1 MPASI
6 AAIRPPSTVTRMSR
20 PQPPGSN
27 AQSKCRVDWLVMSIR
42 HFGGGGIFAEIAR
55 LVRRGKISRPWRRVT
70 RIDMP
75 AFPTTPH
82 PETRTIVVAAFAALL
97 TSCSGG
103 GGGGGGNTPAP
114 TVQLQAEPS
123 NIISGGTATLTW
135 SSTGADGCAASGGWS
150 GAKLVSGSED
160 VGPLTTSTTYSLQCN
175 GQGGTDSASATVTIL
190 AGTDTIAG
198 RLLVPTISRSD
209 GDVNDPF
216 APFEPNDTD
225 QEAQI
230 MPNPVVIGG
239 YVNEPN
245 TGPDNGGRS
254 FALGDLDDWYRV
266 DLVAGQVIELVMPS
280 ATADGDDA
288 DLYLFDSNMDSVAV
302 CEGVGQVERLTVPED
317 GTYFI
322 DVFLFGG
329 APLYRLS
336 VGQSTAVP
344 PGGSDLCLSDD
355 FVAGELIV
363 TLKSAGD
370 PAAKTAK
377 SDEVLA
383 ARYRTSLKG
392 GDPGRA
398 MLLELPADAATV
410 ANSMRP
416 WSRAGSAA
424 TSGGATAGSKPR
436 WGVASAAQQRKL
448 DTLRYAKLLRKD
460 PDVRFADLNRVMR
473 VSVEPNDIPGYA
485 IQRWHYE
492 QIQLPSAWDLT
503 TGSAIP
509 VAVVDTGVAQH
520 PELASKLIDGRDF
533 IRDPTNP
540 DGDGIDANPADPG
553 CGISGGSIFHGT
565 HVAGTIGARSND
577 GTGVAGVSWGASI
590 MPIRALDGCA
600 GTGTS
605 FDIIQGIR
613 YAAGLSNDSGT
624 VPPLRAAVINL
635 SFGSSGAC
643 DDTAADLFE
652 DVRAQGV
659 VVVAA
664 AGNNG
669 ADMPATP
676 ASCPNVISVAS
687 VGPLRTRAPYSNF
700 GSTVDVA
707 APGGDMRRDV
717 NGDGLLDG
725 IYSTHASGGGSNT
738 TPTLDQLQ
746 GTSMAAPHV
755 SGVIALMRSVNAT
768 LTPGNIDVLLA
779 QGALTDD
786 IGPFEPEQLGA
797 GLINAHKAVNAAD
810 PSLPPLPPTLSVTP
824 SSLAFGTVGSAGVV
838 VSNGGAGTLT
848 VTAVTVSAEAE
859 PWLSM
864 TPTSVDG
871 NGLGRYTLTVNGT
884 GLDERSYSGFVQFLS
899 NGGTQ
904 RVDVLME
911 VASITGEPD
920 AGQQYI
926 LLIDAATDVVLDQ
939 VEVLAQGSPV
949 PFQFEGLLAGE
960 YIVISGTDLN
970 NDQFICD
977 PAEACGAYPVES
989 APAPIVVDGTVAGI
1003 DFLVAYRTGLPNDA
1017 SSKAVSSDVRP
1028 ASGRRR
1034 LTK

>member
-1 MPASI
+1 
-6 AAIRPPSTVTRMSR
+6 
-20 PQPPGSN
+20 
-27 AQSKCRVDWLVMSIR
+27 
-42 HFGGGGIFAEIAR
+42 
-55 LVRRGKISRPWRRVT
+55 
-70 RIDMP
+70 MP
-75 AFPTTPH
+75 AFPTTLH
-82 PETRTIVVAAFAALL
+82 PEARTIVVAAFAALL

-103 GGGGGGNTPAP
+103 GGGGGSNTPAP
-114 TVQLQAEPS
+114 TVQLQAEPA
-123 NIISGGTATLTW
+123 NIISGGTAALTW
-135 SSTGADGCAASGGWS
+135 SSTDADSCAASGGWS
-150 GAKLVSGSED
+150 GTRPVSGSED

-175 GQGGTDSASATVTIL
+175 GQGGSDSASATVTIL
-190 AGTDTIAG
+190 AGTGTVAG
-198 RLLVPTISRSD
+198 QLLVPTISRSD

-216 APFEPNDTD
+216 APFAPNDTD
-225 QEAQI
+225 QQAQI

-577 GTGVAGVSWGASI
+577 GTGVAGVSWGARI

-600 GTGTS
+600 GTGSS

-624 VPPLRAAVINL
+624 LPSQPARVINMSFGAPGTCDATVVELFETVRARGAVI
-635 SFGSSGAC
+635 
-643 DDTAADLFE
+643 
-652 DVRAQGV
+652 
-659 VVVAA
+659 VAA
-664 AGNNG
+664 AGNENSS
-669 ADMPATP
+669 AQQTP
-676 ASCPNVISVAS
+676 ASCPNVIGVAAL
-687 VGPLRTRAPYSNF
+687 GPLRTKAPYSNF
-700 GSTVDVA
+700 GSTVDLS
-707 APGGDMRRDV
+707 APGGDMTRDV
-717 NGDGLLDG
+717 NGDGQPDG
-725 IYSTHASGGGSNT
+725 VYSTHAVGGGAVI
-738 TPTLDQLQ
+738 TPTFELLQ

-755 SGVIALMRSVNAT
+755 SGVIALMLSANSAAT
-768 LTPGNIDVLLA
+768 PEQIDVLLA
-779 QGALTDD
+779 QGSLTDD
-786 IGPFEPEQLGA
+786 IGLPNLGA
-797 GLINAHKAVNAAD
+797 GLINARKAIGAID
-810 PSLPPLPPTLSVTP
+810 PSAPPLPPTLSVTP
-824 SSLAFGTVGSAGVV
+824 SSLGFGDVGTVAEVVASNAG
-838 VSNGGAGTLT
+838 GGTLVVTDVTAT
-848 VTAVTVSAEAE
+848 VTTPEQ
-859 PWLSM
+859 WLSV
-864 TPTSVDG
+864 TPTSVDA
-871 NGLGRYTLTVNGT
+871 NGLGRYRVTVSRT
-884 GLDERSYSGFVQFLS
+884 GLAVGSYSGFVEFTS
-899 NGGTQ
+899 NGGTE

-911 VASITGEPD
+911 VAAASGEPD
-920 AGQQYI
+920 AGMQYI
-926 LLIDAATDVVLDQ
+926 LLVDAATDEVLTQ
-939 VEVLAQGSPV
+939 VEVLADGSSV
-949 PFQFEGLLAGE
+949 AYEFENIPSGE
-960 YIVISGTDLN
+960 YLVVSGTDLN
-970 NDQFICD
+970 NDGFICD
-977 PAEACGAYPVES
+977 AAEACGAYPVEN
-989 APAPIVVDGTVAGI
+989 APETIAVDGAVTGI
-1003 DFLVAYRTGLPNDA
+1003 DFLVAYRTGLPTTA
-1017 SSKAVSSDVRP
+1017 GSKAASKGVRP
-1028 ASGRRR
+1028 EQRRR
-1034 LTK
+1034 RIMR

>member
-1 MPASI
+1 
-6 AAIRPPSTVTRMSR
+6 
-20 PQPPGSN
+20 
-27 AQSKCRVDWLVMSIR
+27 
-42 HFGGGGIFAEIAR
+42 
-55 LVRRGKISRPWRRVT
+55 
-70 RIDMP
+70 MP
-75 AFPTTPH
+75 AFPTTLH
-82 PETRTIVVAAFAALL
+82 PEARTIVVAAFATLL

-103 GGGGGGNTPAP
+103 GGGSNTPAP

-135 SSTGADGCAASGGWS
+135 SSTNADTCAASVGWT
-150 GAKLVSGSED
+150 GTRPVSGSED

-175 GQGGTDSASATVTIL
+175 GQGGNATASATVTIL

-198 RLLVPTISRSD
+198 QLLVPTISRSD
-209 GDVNDPF
+209 SDVNDPM
-216 APFEPNDTD
+216 APFESNDTD
-225 QEAQI
+225 QQAQI

-336 VGQSTAVP
+336 VGQSTVVP

-383 ARYRTSLKG
+383 ARYKTSRKG

-398 MLLELPADAATV
+398 MLLELPADAAKV

-416 WSRAGSAA
+416 WSRAASAA
-424 TSGGATAGSKPR
+424 TSGGATAASKPR

-492 QIQLPSAWDLT
+492 QIQLPSAWELT

-533 IRDPTNP
+533 ISDPTNP

-577 GTGVAGVSWGASI
+577 GTGVAGVSWGARI

-600 GTGTS
+600 GTGSS

-624 VPPLRAAVINL
+624 LPAQPAKVINL
-635 SFGSSGAC
+635 SFGAIGTC
-643 DDTAADLFE
+643 DSTAVELFTA
-652 DVRAQGV
+652 VRAQGA

-664 AGNNG
+664 AGN
-669 ADMPATP
+669 DSTSTSATP

-700 GSTVDVA
+700 GSTVDLA

-717 NGDGLLDG
+717 NGDGHPDG
-725 IYSTHASGGGSNT
+725 VYSTHASGGGALI
-738 TPTLDQLQ
+738 TPTFELLQ

-755 SGVIALMRSVNAT
+755 SGVIALMLSANPAAEPMDIDT
-768 LTPGNIDVLLA
+768 LLV
-779 QGALTDD
+779 QGSLTDD
-786 IGPFEPEQLGA
+786 IGQPGRDELGF
-797 GLINAHKAVNAAD
+797 GLINAHKAIVAVD
-810 PSLPPLPPTLSVTP
+810 PSAPPLPPTLSVTP
-824 SSLAFGTVGSAGVV
+824 SSLAFGD
-838 VSNGGAGTLT
+838 AGTLAEVVASNAGGDT
-848 VTAVTVSAEAE
+848 PEPLTVSGVTASET
-859 PWLSM
+859 WLSV
-864 TPTSVDG
+864 TPTSSVDE
-871 NGLGRYTLTVNGT
+871 NGLGGYAIAVDRA
-884 GLDERSYSGFVQFLS
+884 GLDVGSYSGFVEFTSNGS
-899 NGGTQ
+899 NGGTV
-904 RVDVLME
+904 RVEVLME
-911 VASITGEPD
+911 VAEASGEPD
-920 AGQQYI
+920 AGRQYI
-926 LLIDAATDVVLDQ
+926 LLVDAATD
-939 VEVLAQGSPV
+939 EVLAQVDVLADGSSV
-949 PFQFEGLLAGE
+949 AYEFESIPSGE
-960 YIVISGTDLN
+960 YLVISGTDLN
-970 NDQFICD
+970 NDRFICD
-977 PAEACGAYPVES
+977 PAEACGAYPVENS
-989 APAPIVVDGTVAGI
+989 PETIVVDGAVTGI
-1003 DFLVAYRTGLPNDA
+1003 DFLVAYRTGVPTTTA
-1017 SSKAVSSDVRP
+1017 SKAASKEVRP
-1028 ASGRRR
+1028 ELRRR
-1034 LTK
+1034 RIMR

>member
-1 MPASI
+1 
-6 AAIRPPSTVTRMSR
+6 
-20 PQPPGSN
+20 
-27 AQSKCRVDWLVMSIR
+27 
-42 HFGGGGIFAEIAR
+42 
-55 LVRRGKISRPWRRVT
+55 
-70 RIDMP
+70 MP

-150 GAKLVSGSED
+150 GAKLLSGSED

-198 RLLVPTISRSD
+198 QLLVPTISRSD

-239 YVNEPN
+239 YLNEPN
-245 TGPDNGGRS
+245 AGPNNGGRS

-280 ATADGDDA
+280 ATEDGDDA
-288 DLYLFDSNMDSVAV
+288 DLYLYDSNQNLVGV
-302 CEGVGQVERLTVPED
+302 CEGTGQVEQLTVPSD

-336 VGQSTAVP
+336 VGQSNVVP

-370 PAAKTAK
+370 SAAKTAR

-383 ARYRTSLKG
+383 ARYETSRKG

-398 MLLELPADAATV
+398 MLLKLPADAAKI
-410 ANSMRP
+410 ANSMTP
-416 WSRAGSAA
+416 WARAASAA
-424 TSGGATAGSKPR
+424 SGGGTTAPGDNTAVSKPR
-436 WGVASAAQQRKL
+436 PRVASAAQQRKL
-448 DTLRYAKLLRKD
+448 DTLLYAKLLRRD
-460 PDVRFADLNRVMR
+460 PDVRSADLNRVMR
-473 VSVEPNDIPGYA
+473 VSREPNDIPGYA

-492 QIQLPSAWDLT
+492 QIQLPGAWELT

-509 VAVVDTGVAQH
+509 VAVVDTGIVVDH

-533 IRDPTNP
+533 ISDPTNP

-577 GTGVAGVSWGASI
+577 GTGVAGVSWGARI
-590 MPIRALDGCA
+590 MPIRALNGC
-600 GTGTS
+600 TGSGNS

-624 VPPLRAAVINL
+624 LPAQPAKVINM
-635 SFGSSGAC
+635 SFGALGTC
-643 DDTAADLFE
+643 DATVAELFE
-652 DVRAQGV
+652 AVRAQGA

-664 AGNNG
+664 AGNANSS
-669 ADMPATP
+669 AQQTP
-676 ASCPNVISVAS
+676 ASCPNVISVAAL
-687 VGPLRTRAPYSNF
+687 GPLRTKAPYSNF
-700 GSTVDVA
+700 GSTVDLS
-707 APGGDMRRDV
+707 APGGDMTRDV
-717 NGDGLLDG
+717 NGDGQPDG
-725 IYSTHASGGGSNT
+725 VYSTHAVGGGAVI
-738 TPTLDQLQ
+738 TPTFELLQ

-755 SGVIALMRSVNAT
+755 SGVIALMLSANSAAT
-768 LTPGNIDVLLA
+768 PEQIDVLLA
-779 QGALTDD
+779 QGLLTDD
-786 IGPFEPEQLGA
+786 IGLPNLGA
-797 GLINAHKAVNAAD
+797 GLINARKAIGAVD
-810 PSLPPLPPTLSVTP
+810 PSAPPLPPTLSVTP
-824 SSLAFGTVGSAGVV
+824 SSLGFGDVGTVAEVVASNAGGGTVV
-838 VSNGGAGTLT
+838 VTDVTAT
-848 VTAVTVSAEAE
+848 VTTPEQ
-859 PWLSM
+859 WLSV
-864 TPTSVDG
+864 TPTSVDA
-871 NGLGRYTLTVNGT
+871 NGLGRYRVTVSRT
-884 GLDERSYSGFVQFLS
+884 GLAVGSYSGFVEFTS
-899 NGGTQ
+899 NGGTE

-911 VASITGEPD
+911 VAAASGEPD
-920 AGQQYI
+920 AGMQYI
-926 LLIDAATDVVLDQ
+926 LLVDAATDEVLAQ
-939 VEVLAQGSPV
+939 VEVLADASSV
-949 PFQFEGLLAGE
+949 AYEFESIPSGE

-977 PAEACGAYPVES
+977 PAEACGAYPVEN
-989 APAPIVVDGTVAGI
+989 APETIVVDGAATGI
-1003 DFLVAYRTGLPNDA
+1003 DFLVAYRTGLPTTA
-1017 SSKAVSSDVRP
+1017 GSKAAPKDVRP
-1028 ASGRRR
+1028 EQRRR
-1034 LTK
+1034 RIMR